1 MNYIKK
7 ILITTYIIFFI
18 NLLISNYLLFIVS
31 SFYLLNLLLF
41 FFVKL
46 NQKYINKLSV
56 LQISGWVINSYI
68 VFRNN
73 NNLWFLILTNLLW
86 LLSSIKILEVK
97 NNINLKNIIIFF
109 FLSIGTF
116 SLFSLSTISNTINI
130 ICIISLIYSLLLIN
144 NYKKGNFLDQLV
156 LLISLLPFTFL
167 SLIYIPKSNP
177 WLKINSGTIA
187 KTGINN
193 QLKPGDISSL
203 AQSEELIGR
212 VFFNSELPI
221 PEERYW
227 RFIVLDV
234 FENNTWISKQNIEK
248 KNFYFYESKKQQLN
262 NLKDLNS
269 EKWILEPNFIN
280 QRLWSGKGQAFNEE
294 LFITKRGTLISR
306 DFSRKRQEYKLLPI
320 KNDWRNVKSKYE
332 YPKIDQIKNKS
343 LYELSRKWV
352 GETNNPQEI
361 LNKAKDWFTNEGFT
375 YSLNPGRM
383 RKDKPYDDFLF
394 NKKIGFCE
402 HFAGSFALL
411 MRYANI
417 PSRIVVGYQGGE
429 VYKNHENKK
438 YIMIDNKYAHAWN
451 EVYIE
456 KKGWIRIDPTSWV
469 APDRIMNTSI
479 LIKKNNSK
487 IPKFATNLSK
497 NINRNLKQLELDLED
512 FINNIKSNFKIF
524 NFSKSK
530 ITNRLLTI
538 VILLITVL
546 LTTFFILIFDFANYK
561 DLFRNILNIYL
572 YFLRLKKIKLQDGE
586 TLKNFS
592 SRVCNLY
599 PEKEF
604 QINKITNLYNSTK
617 FEYRYISKKNK
628 ILLIYKFLNLI
639 LEVLFFINI
648 KNTIISNRIF
658 PK

>member
-31 SFYLLNLLLF
+31 SFYLVNLLLF

-46 NQKYINKLSV
+46 SQKDINKLSA

-68 VFRNN
+68 VFSNN

-227 RFIVLDV
+227 RLIVLDV
-234 FENNTWISKQNIEK
+234 FENNTWTSKQNFDEK
-248 KNFYFYESKKQQLN
+248 NIFLYKSKKQHIN

-280 QRLWSGKGQAFNEE
+280 QRPWSGKGQAFNEE
-294 LFITKRGTLISR
+294 LFITKKGTLISKTSLR
-306 DFSRKRQEYKLLPI
+306 ERQEYQLFPSR
-320 KNDWRNVKSKYE
+320 NDWRKISAIYE

-343 LYELSRKWV
+343 LFELARKWAD
-352 GETNNPQEI
+352 ESNDSQEI
-361 LNKAKDWFTNEGFT
+361 LNKAKDWFKNGDYI
-375 YSLNPGRM
+375 YSLNPGSM

-429 VYKNHENKK
+429 VYKSQENKN
-438 YIMIDNKYAHAWN
+438 YILIDNKYAHAWN

-469 APDRIMNTSI
+469 APERIMNTSI
-479 LIKKNNSK
+479 LLKENNSK
-487 IPKFATNLSK
+487 IPKFATILSK
-497 NINRNLKQLELDLED
+497 NFGRNLKQLELNLED
-512 FINNIKSNFKIF
+512 FIYKIKSNFKIF

-530 ITNRLLTI
+530 IVNRLLAI
-538 VILLITVL
+538 VSLLITIL
-546 LTTFFILIFDFANYK
+546 LTTFFILIFDFTNHR
-561 DLFRNILNIYL
+561 DLFRNILDIYL
-572 YFLRLKKIKLQDGE
+572 YFLKLKKIKLRSGE
-586 TLKNFS
+586 SLKSFS
-592 SRVCNLY
+592 SRVCKLY
-599 PEKEF
+599 PEKQF
-604 QINKITNLYNSTK
+604 QINEITNLYNSTK
-617 FEYRYISKKNK
+617 FECRYISRKNK
-628 ILLIYKFLNLI
+628 FLLIYKLFKLI

-648 KNTIISNRIF
+648 KNIRISNRIF
-658 PK
+658 S